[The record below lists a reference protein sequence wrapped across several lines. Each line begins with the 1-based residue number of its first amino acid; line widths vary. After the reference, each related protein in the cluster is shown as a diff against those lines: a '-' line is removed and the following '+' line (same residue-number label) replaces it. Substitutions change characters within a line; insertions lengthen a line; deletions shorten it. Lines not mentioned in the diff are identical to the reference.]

1 MGKNSSSK
9 NLEESDTHKTATKKL
24 DFLLDTI
31 DTEVANLADVVEV
44 QGPIL
49 DDETPGGEGSAI
61 NLNDGT
67 IVTDSLE
74 LDIDLFEESA
84 GSPTEMESADNQ
96 AQAAL
101 DAMSDA
107 EGEVEAMLAEEAVP
121 TDTRA
126 SAEDVTSKGEVDQNL
141 AKALE
146 ELLATREVDA
156 SKLLQDRAQQ
166 RQENEKEEVQ
176 GKEAERVKA
185 TENRLPEDLFDDL
198 DGELEPKKV
207 DLGTENRAVLEE
219 ELPEDFLEEV
229 EMDLEVEKEEGAAEK
244 KAATNTSDEELAD
257 LLSKKIEKLVTK
269 LVEERLSEVAERVIM
284 KKINKIFS
292 SMK

>member
-9 NLEESDTHKTATKKL
+9 NLKESDTHKTATKKL

-44 QGPIL
+44 QGSIL
-49 DDETPGGEGSAI
+49 NDETPGGEGSAI
-61 NLNDGT
+61 SLNDGT
-67 IVTDSLE
+67 IATDSLE
-74 LDIDLFEESA
+74 LDIDSFEESD

-101 DAMSDA
+101 DSMSDA

-121 TDTRA
+121 TDTQA
-126 SAEDVTSKGEVDQNL
+126 SAEDVTSKGEIDQDL

-156 SKLLQDRAQQ
+156 SKLLEERAQQ
-166 RQENEKEEVQ
+166 RQENEKAEVQ
-176 GKEAERVKA
+176 GKEGERVKA
-185 TENRLPEDLFDDL
+185 TEDRLPEDLFDDL
-198 DGELEPKKV
+198 DGELEPKGG
-207 DLGTENRAVLEE
+207 DLGTENQAVLEK
-219 ELPEDFLEEV
+219 ELSEDLLEEV
-229 EMDLEVEKEEGAAEK
+229 EMDLEVEKEDGAAEET
-244 KAATNTSDEELAD
+244 AATTTSDEELAD

-269 LVEERLSEVAERVIM
+269 LVEERLSEIAERVIM
-284 KKINKIFS
+284 EKINKIFS